1 MPVILIYRF
10 DPKFDR
16 RTWSTME
23 LVLIRHGEPEWVRNG
38 LSVDDPPLTLRGH
51 EQARRLA
58 DALADEVFDEILV
71 SPLVR
76 ARQTAAPLLER
87 LGRSE
92 VIAPWLEEIRNP
104 VWHGTPAEKA
114 EQAYREQRERPPHQH
129 WSGLDGGEAVD
140 SFQERIRLGAL
151 MFLAE
156 RGVERVDEELP
167 IWKLAEPGR
176 RIALVAHAGTN
187 SVTLSHLLG
196 LPATPWEWE
205 RFVLHHASCTR
216 VEAIAVGGAHTF
228 ALSRLSDVEHLLSP
242 DRTR

>member
-1 MPVILIYRF
+1 
-10 DPKFDR
+10 
-16 RTWSTME
+16 ME
-23 LVLIRHGEPEWVRNG
+23 LTLIRHGEPEWVRDG
-38 LSVDDPPLTLRGH
+38 LSVDDPPLTGRGH

-58 DALADEVFDEILV
+58 DALANEHFDEVLV

-114 EQAYREQRERPPHQH
+114 EEAYREQRERPPHQH
-129 WSGLDGGEAVD
+129 WSGLDGGEPVD
-140 SFQERIRLGAL
+140 SFQERIRLGASL
-151 MFLAE
+151 FLAE
-156 RGVERVDEELP
+156 HGVERIDEELP

-187 SVTLSHLLG
+187 SVTLCHVLG

-205 RFVLHHASCTR
+205 RFVLHHASRTR

-228 ALSRLSDVEHLLSP
+228 ALSRLSDVEHLHTQ